1 MQPAGGLNCPF
12 NAHLNA
18 TILRTPKSQGLRVTI
33 RRTIPVF
40 DIGNVLIRWDPHC
53 LYRKLIPDEAE
64 RHDFLTRICPG
75 DWNLEMD
82 RGKPFAQGVAERA
95 ALFPDKAELIRAYH
109 ERWVE
114 TLDGAIDGTVAILE
128 ELRLLRVPCY
138 AITNFN
144 HETFDIAAGHFPFL
158 KSFEGIVVS
167 GREGVLKPDLAIYEL
182 LCRRHGLEAADC
194 LFIDDSAANVAAA
207 RAAGMRAH
215 HFSRPEGLRA
225 DLRAAGLALK

>member
-1 MQPAGGLNCPF
+1 M
-12 NAHLNA
+12 
-18 TILRTPKSQGLRVTI
+18 TT

-64 RHDFLTRICPG
+64 RVDFLTRICPG
-75 DWNLEMD
+75 EWNLEMD

-95 ALFPDKAELIRAYH
+95 ALFPGKEALIRAYH

-114 TLDGAIDGTVAILE
+114 TLDGAIEGTVAILE
-128 ELRLLRVPCY
+128 ELRALGIPCY

-144 HETFDIAAGHFPFL
+144 HETFDIAARHFPFL
-158 KSFEGIVVS
+158 HWFDGIVVS
-167 GREGVLKPDLAIYEL
+167 GREGVLKPDRAIYDL
-182 LCRRHGLEAADC
+182 LCTRHGLNAADC
-194 LFIDDSAANVAAA
+194 LFIDDSAANVEAA

-215 HFSRPEGLRA
+215 HFSAPAELRA
-225 DLRAAGLALK
+225 ELKEAGLLLA